1 VPNLQDDISRPEVRG
16 VGKGKENFM
25 LLEIKPEYRAI
36 LAKSPNVVVDIPRST
51 PAHIRARLVASSIAL
66 CEKRSITPF
75 EERCYQ
81 ADATRFQA
89 SRPRPVTAVKKQ
101 IAAKPPVV
109 PTIDRRHGE
118 LALRYSALS
127 YDQIKRAVRLN
138 YDVDTLNALNLAEL
152 RKQIRYQDGSAS
164 DPELKFRDDEGT
176 IWPEAARTTAEHE
189 ESAEY
194 HANCASKAKSLHD
207 AEAHYHASDRH
218 KQAAEHP
225 NDTLASDRARQ
236 ASKIIGHPEN
246 SL

>member
-1 VPNLQDDISRPEVRG
+1 
-16 VGKGKENFM
+16 M
-25 LLEIKPEYRAI
+25 LLELKPEYRAI
-36 LAKSPNVVVDIPRST
+36 LAKSPNVVVDIPRCT

-89 SRPRPVTAVKKQ
+89 ARPRPVIAVKKQ
-101 IAAKPPVV
+101 IAAKLPVV

-138 YDVDTLNALNLAEL
+138 YDVDTLNALNLAEISK
-152 RKQIRYQDGSAS
+152 RAGVAFEAMRSDGGAAA
-164 DPELKFRDDEGT
+164 DPELKFRGDYG
-176 IWPEAARTTAEHE
+176 IHPEAARTTAEHE
-189 ESAEY
+189 ESAKW
-194 HANCASKAKSLHD
+194 HTNCAANAKSLHE
-207 AEAHYHASDRH
+207 AESHYHAADRH
-218 KQAAEHP
+218 AYAAAYP

-236 ASKIIGHPEN
+236 ASRVLKG
-246 SL
+246 

>member
-1 VPNLQDDISRPEVRG
+1 
-16 VGKGKENFM
+16 M

-36 LAKSPNVVVDIPRST
+36 LAKAPNVVVDIPRST

-89 SRPRPVTAVKKQ
+89 SRPRPQVIAKRTAAP
-101 IAAKPPVV
+101 AARTAKN
-109 PTIDRRHGE
+109 TLTAEDRRCGE
-118 LALRYSALS
+118 IALQYRALS
-127 YDQIKRAVRLN
+127 YAQIRRAAQHG
-138 YDVDTLNALNLAEL
+138 YSTDMLNALNLAEL
-152 RKQIRYQDGSAS
+152 GKQIRYEQGSTA
-164 DPELKFRDDEGT
+164 DAEQKFRDDEGQ

-207 AEAHYHASDRH
+207 AEAHYHAADRH

-236 ASKIIGHPEN
+236 ASRIIGHPEN

>member
-16 VGKGKENFM
+16 VDKGKENFM

-36 LAKSPNVVVDIPRST
+36 LAKSRNVVVDIPRST

-89 SRPRPVTAVKKQ
+89 SRPRPVIAVKKQ
-101 IAAKPPVV
+101 TAAKPPVV

-118 LALRYSALS
+118 LALRYKALS
-127 YDQIKRAVRLN
+127 YDQIKRAVAN
-138 YDVDTLNALNLAEL
+138 GYSEDVCNALNLAEL
-152 RKQIRYQDGSAS
+152 GKQIRYQDGSAS
-164 DPELKFRDDEGT
+164 DPELKFRDDEGQ

-194 HANCASKAKSLHD
+194 HTNCARKAKSLAD
-207 AEAHYHASDRH
+207 SMAHYHASDRH
-218 KQAAEHP
+218 KIAAEHP
-225 NDTLASDRARQ
+225 NDVLASDRARTSSGLLRQ
-236 ASKIIGHPEN
+236 EN
-246 SL
+246 CL

>member
-1 VPNLQDDISRPEVRG
+1 
-16 VGKGKENFM
+16 M

-36 LAKSPNVVVDIPRST
+36 LAKSPNVVIDIPRGT

-89 SRPRPVTAVKKQ
+89 SRQRPVIAVKQ
-101 IAAKPPVV
+101 IAVKQPVV

-138 YDVDTLNALNLAEL
+138 YDVDTLNALNLAEISK
-152 RKQIRYQDGSAS
+152 RTGVAMRYQSGSAE
-164 DPELKFRDDEGT
+164 DPTASLRDAVCDASTQKEHTAAADYHRTRGRQSGSLDEGC
-176 IWPEAARTTAEHE
+176 EHLKCADQHALAAQSG
-189 ESAEY
+189 SAIDSCN
-194 HANCASKAKSLHD
+194 ARIASRLLLNGKA
-207 AEAHYHASDRH
+207 
-218 KQAAEHP
+218 
-225 NDTLASDRARQ
+225 
-236 ASKIIGHPEN
+236 
-246 SL
+246 

>member
-1 VPNLQDDISRPEVRG
+1 
-16 VGKGKENFM
+16 M

-51 PAHIRARLVASSIAL
+51 PAHIRARLIASSIAL

-89 SRPRPVTAVKKQ
+89 SRQRPVITVKKQ
-101 IAAKPPVV
+101 IARPVA
-109 PTIDRRHGE
+109 PTIYRRHGE

-138 YDVDTLNALNLAEL
+138 YDVDTLNALYLAEISK
-152 RKQIRYQDGSAS
+152 RAGVAFEAEPMRSDGGSAA
-164 DPELKFRDDEGT
+164 DPEQLFRGEYG
-176 IWPEAARTTAEHE
+176 IHPEAARTTAEHE
-189 ESAEY
+189 ESAKW
-194 HANCASKAKSLHD
+194 HTNCAAKAKSL
-207 AEAHYHASDRH
+207 AEAEGHFHAADRH
-218 KQAAEHP
+218 AYAAAYP

-236 ASKIIGHPEN
+236 ASRVLKG
-246 SL
+246 

>member
-1 VPNLQDDISRPEVRG
+1 
-16 VGKGKENFM
+16 M

-89 SRPRPVTAVKKQ
+89 SRPVITVITVKKQ

-118 LALRYSALS
+118 LALRYRALS
-127 YDQIKRAVRLN
+127 YDQIKRAVAN
-138 YDVDTLNALNLAEL
+138 GYSEDVCNALNLAEL
-152 RKQIRYQDGSAS
+152 SKQCRYEQGSTA
-164 DPELKFRDDEGT
+164 DAEQKFRDSEG
-176 IWPEAARTTAEHE
+176 IHPEAARTTAEHE

-194 HANCASKAKSLHD
+194 HANCARKATSL
-207 AEAHYHASDRH
+207 AESMGHYHASDSH
-218 KQAAEHP
+218 KIAAEHP
-225 NDTLASDRARQ
+225 NDVLASDRART
-236 ASKIIGHPEN
+236 SSGLLRREN
-246 SL
+246 GL

>member
-1 VPNLQDDISRPEVRG
+1 
-16 VGKGKENFM
+16 M
-25 LLEIKPEYRAI
+25 LLELKPEYRAI

-89 SRPRPVTAVKKQ
+89 SRPRPVITVKKQ

-138 YDVDTLNALNLAEL
+138 YDEDTLNALNLAEITK
-152 RKQIRYQDGSAS
+152 RSGFGFEVQAPAPRQEPGQSQDPTAS
-164 DPELKFRDDEGT
+164 LRDDDDFDWDAE
-176 IWPEAARTTAEHE
+176 WWNRSEYERCAA
-189 ESAEY
+189 Y
-194 HANCASKAKSLHD
+194 HRACASKAQSMDRCVEHHKCADLHD
-207 AEAHYHASDRH
+207 T
-218 KQAAEHP
+218 AARVYPAFNNGE
-225 NDTLASDRARQ
+225 DKRAKQ
-236 ASKIIGHPEN
+236 ASK
-246 SL
+246 SLSLAESFS

>member
-1 VPNLQDDISRPEVRG
+1 
-16 VGKGKENFM
+16 M

-89 SRPRPVTAVKKQ
+89 SRQRPVITVKKQ
-101 IAAKPPVV
+101 IARPVA

-138 YDVDTLNALNLAEL
+138 YDTDTLNALNLAEITK
-152 RKQIRYQDGSAS
+152 RQGFGFEAGPKRSDSGSAA
-164 DPELKFRDDEGT
+164 DPEQKFRDDEGK

-189 ESAEY
+189 ESAKY
-194 HANCASKAKSLHD
+194 HANRAASAKSLHE
-207 AEAHYHASDRH
+207 AEFHYHCADRH
-218 KQAAEHP
+218 KYAAEHP
-225 NDTLASDRARQ
+225 NDTLASERAR
-236 ASKIIGHPEN
+236 N
-246 SL
+246 SSRLAKG

>member
-1 VPNLQDDISRPEVRG
+1 
-16 VGKGKENFM
+16 M

-36 LAKSPNVVVDIPRST
+36 LAKAPNVVVDIPRST

-89 SRPRPVTAVKKQ
+89 SRPRPQVIAKRTAAPVTRT
-101 IAAKPPVV
+101 VV

-118 LALRYSALS
+118 LALRYKALS
-127 YDQIKRAVRLN
+127 YDQIKRAVAN
-138 YDVDTLNALNLAEL
+138 GYSEDVCNALNLAEL
-152 RKQIRYQDGSAS
+152 GKQIRYQDGSAS
-164 DPELKFRDDEGT
+164 DPELKFRDDE
-176 IWPEAARTTAEHE
+176 
-189 ESAEY
+189 
-194 HANCASKAKSLHD
+194 
-207 AEAHYHASDRH
+207 EAHYHAADRH

-236 ASKIIGHPEN
+236 ASRIIGHPEN

>member
-1 VPNLQDDISRPEVRG
+1 MS
-16 VGKGKENFM
+16 
-25 LLEIKPEYRAI
+25 LLNSLKPEYRNAI
-36 LAKSPNVVVDIPRST
+36 VATRQYVEPPAKT
-51 PAHIRARLVASSIAL
+51 PAHIKARMVACMTAY
-66 CEKRSITPF
+66 CEKRSLTPF
-75 EERCYQ
+75 EERVYQ
-81 ADATRFQA
+81 ADATIFQA
-89 SRPRPVTAVKKQ
+89 SRPRPVIAVKKQ

-118 LALRYSALS
+118 LALRYKALS
-127 YDQIKRAVRLN
+127 YDQIKRAVAN
-138 YDVDTLNALNLAEL
+138 GYSEDVCNALNLAEL
-152 RKQIRYQDGSAS
+152 GKQFRYEQGSTA
-164 DPELKFRDDEGT
+164 DAEQKFRDDEGQ

-207 AEAHYHASDRH
+207 AEAHYHAADRH

-236 ASKIIGHPEN
+236 ASRIIGHPEN